1 MNIGRVNS
9 EKVNI
14 PVITRKESSSEDV
27 SIQKDQVI
35 IGSAEPK
42 EITFLNYLD
51 GSNNLES
58 YIMQNLKDMEQVGS
72 TKNMNIVAQLSRF
85 QVPPLTK
92 FFFGEA
98 LKQVITNESFGQLLV
113 EETKDPH
120 GVAEFQE
127 MFKNPRMAGYIS
139 ENILSSSPPL
149 MQGITEMVTGLT
161 TQVLGDEDMV
171 DLFTTLAYQLAQEM
185 LKSDKEEKGSVT
197 MSLGNSE
204 QNEVNRLSIHM
215 MNAIKKF
222 ISEKMNDDKILY
234 VDAPYTGGSLLKA
247 KDKDFVP
254 DNEPEWL
261 GARRYFVTK
270 GDDPSRINSKVVED
284 LEFVNMG
291 KPKTLTDFLVWG
303 IKNFPAKKYVVLC
316 SDHGAGFVGG
326 FEDREEMM
334 TLPQI
339 NEALAEAEKQT
350 GVKPDVLIFDC
361 CLMAQAEVGYELKD
375 RAKIMVASEETVGG
389 MGMPYVNMLNN
400 MDKLAEEGMAT
411 PENIAKGLIA
421 ECDKTSDK
429 STITFSAI
437 DLTKMDE
444 MRVSIDNLAEALMK
458 TGTDKKTIKFILK
471 NTTSYSQSSPSAPYR
486 DFRDLGHLAD
496 NILTSSD
503 ITDLKL
509 KEAAREVKKALSEA
523 VVAEEHIKDDEDY
536 VSSQGMTIYGP
547 GSSKYMNEKLYNKY
561 KDTAMSKDG
570 QWDEFI
576 ESLTDITQKILKE
589 KEEAKDGEKSRR
601 PTIIELPQR
610 H

>member
-1 MNIGRVNS
+1 M
-9 EKVNI
+9 
-14 PVITRKESSSEDV
+14 
-27 SIQKDQVI
+27 
-35 IGSAEPK
+35 
-42 EITFLNYLD
+42 
-51 GSNNLES
+51 
-58 YIMQNLKDMEQVGS
+58 
-72 TKNMNIVAQLSRF
+72 
-85 QVPPLTK
+85 
-92 FFFGEA
+92 
-98 LKQVITNESFGQLLV
+98 
-113 EETKDPH
+113 
-120 GVAEFQE
+120 
-127 MFKNPRMAGYIS
+127 
-139 ENILSSSPPL
+139 
-149 MQGITEMVTGLT
+149 
-161 TQVLGDEDMV
+161 
-171 DLFTTLAYQLAQEM
+171 
-185 LKSDKEEKGSVT
+185 
-197 MSLGNSE
+197 
-204 QNEVNRLSIHM
+204 
-215 MNAIKKF
+215 
-222 ISEKMNDDKILY
+222 
-234 VDAPYTGGSLLKA
+234 
-247 KDKDFVP
+247 
-254 DNEPEWL
+254 
-261 GARRYFVTK
+261 
-270 GDDPSRINSKVVED
+270 
-284 LEFVNMG
+284 
-291 KPKTLTDFLVWG
+291 WG